1 MDTMIKFTAL
11 AFVAAGMISAS
22 SAFAGDKAC
31 CAHGASN
38 DMKAA
43 CEATF
48 AKLDLNA
55 EQKTK
60 METLAADCD
69 KGGCNKETMAKME
82 KGARGVLTKEQFATW
97 KAACS
102 GKMAEKA
109 QS

>member
-1 MDTMIKFTAL
+1 MFEQEASIRSLMNTMNLTKPF
-11 AFVAAGMISAS
+11 AFIAAGLLVAS
-22 SAFAGDKAC
+22 SAAFAGDKAC

-43 CEATF
+43 CSATF
-48 AKLDLNA
+48 AKLDLTA
-55 EQKTK
+55 EQRT
-60 METLAADCD
+60 
-69 KGGCNKETMAKME
+69 ME

>member
-1 MDTMIKFTAL
+1 MKIKLLLSIAAVAFL
-11 AFVAAGMISAS
+11 AA

-31 CAHGASN
+31 CATTASN
-38 DMKAA
+38 KQG

-48 AKLDLNA
+48 ANLSLNA
-55 EQKTK
+55 DQKTK
-60 METLAADCD
+60 MEKLAAECD

-82 KGARGVLTKEQFATW
+82 KGAKGVLSKEQFAAW

-102 GKMAEKA
+102 GRMAEKT